1 MNRREFLL
9 GTAGMAGLRGV
20 AEDAPIIDT
29 HIHLYDPTRPGGV
42 PWPDRSEAVLYQR
55 TLPDRFRS
63 VTRGLG
69 IVGVI
74 EVECSPWLEDN
85 QWVLDIAAKDRLI
98 VGTVGNLAVGKPE
111 FGRHLDQ
118 LHHNPLFR
126 GVRYDFRGQV
136 AVPEM
141 ISRLKALANAGLEL
155 DSPQPDLVLM
165 RDLVRLT
172 DRIPEL
178 RVVVDHLPNVE
189 LPRDA
194 QNRRDYESHLRELK
208 PRPQVYAKVSEV
220 LQRVSGQVSDDLN
233 LYRPRLDELWDI
245 FGPDRLIF
253 ASDWPVSDLKGPYA
267 QLLKVVRRYFA
278 EKGGVAAEKFFW
290 KNSLAAY
297 RWVKR
302 QPNQPPPESRIVT
315 F

>member
-9 GTAGMAGLRGV
+9 AGAGLAGLSGA
-20 AEDAPIIDT
+20 AEDTSIIDT

-42 PWPDRSEAVLYQR
+42 PWPDRSETTLYQR

-63 VTRGLG
+63 ATEGLG
-69 IVGVI
+69 VVGVVV
-74 EVECSPWLEDN
+74 VECSPWLEDN

-111 FGRHLDQ
+111 FGRHLDRFH
-118 LHHNPLFR
+118 LNPLFR
-126 GVRYDFRGQV
+126 GIRYDFRGQV
-136 AVPEM
+136 SAPEV
-141 ISRLKALANAGLEL
+141 ISHLKALANAGLEL

-172 DRIPEL
+172 DRIPDL
-178 RVVVDHLPNVE
+178 RVVIDHLPNVE
-189 LPRDA
+189 LPQDSQA
-194 QNRRDYESHLRELK
+194 RRDYGSYLHKLK
-208 PRPQVYAKVSEV
+208 PRPQVYAKVSEI
-220 LQRVSGQVSDDLN
+220 LQRVGGQVSDDLN

-245 FGPDRLIF
+245 FGRDRLIF

-267 QLLKVVRRYFA
+267 QLLTVVRRYFA
-278 EKGGVAAEKFFW
+278 ERGRAAAEQFFW

-302 QPNQPPPESRIVT
+302 QPSQP
-315 F
+315 